1 MDTSYLLF
9 FFASLGAF
17 NGLALAAWLMW
28 RPPVTPARRWLAA
41 LVLMLSVR
49 TGKSV
54 LFYFWPEVSKLVLQI
69 GLSAC
74 FLIGPCLIGFLRAWG
89 DSTQGIRTRRDVL
102 WIVALLSITVA
113 FGALYPYS
121 THTALWQGPVWR
133 SIQYWWLACLLWSAT
148 ILLQQERRLRQ
159 KPPTES
165 FATLQSRTVGLAVT
179 AGVTLVWAAY
189 FWAGWTSYIAGALSF
204 TLLVCLSISVAAFRL
219 PATQATA
226 AINVPYEQRRIA
238 PAEAEPDLLALHR
251 LMAEEHVY
259 RDPGLTL
266 HKLARRLGMPPARL
280 SQLLNDNQKI
290 SFRQY
295 LTQLRIDAAKQLL
308 GAPEPRSMEQVA
320 EASGFISMSTFYGS
334 FKKVEGVTPA
344 AWRQARSHE
353 KTS

>member
-28 RPPVTPARRWLAA
+28 RQPVTPARRWLAA

-54 LFYFWPEVSKLVLQI
+54 LFYFWPDIAKMVLQV

-89 DSTQGIRTRRDVL
+89 DRTQGTRTRRDTT
-102 WIVALLSITVA
+102 WILALLIFTVI

-121 THTALWQGPVWR
+121 THTALWQGPIWR
-133 SIQYWWLACLLWSAT
+133 SIQYWWLACLLWSAA
-148 ILLQQERRLRQ
+148 ILLQQERRLR
-159 KPPTES
+159 PERPT
-165 FATLQSRTVGLAVT
+165 ATSDTEPSRGFGLAVT

-204 TLLVCLSISVAAFRL
+204 TLLVCLSISFAAFRL
-219 PATQATA
+219 PLTQAPV
-226 AINVPYEQRRIA
+226 AISVPYQQRRIA
-238 PAEAEPDLLALHR
+238 PAEAEPELVTLHR
-251 LMAEEHVY
+251 LMAEDHLY

-266 HKLARRLGMPPARL
+266 QKLARHLSMPPARL

-295 LTQLRIDAAKQLL
+295 LNQLRIDSAKQLL
-308 GAPEPRSMEQVA
+308 GAPEQRSMEQVA
-320 EASGFISMSTFYGS
+320 EACGFISMSTFYGS
-334 FKKVEGVTPA
+334 FKKAEGITPA
-344 AWRQARSHE
+344 AWRQARLQESA
-353 KTS
+353 S